1 MNAANELSYTRAEIR
16 SFLPTGWSLP
26 ASGDEGQWDAA
37 RSAWRVVLID
47 GTDLEWPVEIDL
59 AQANSL
65 GRMEA
70 LRQATRRVYLRG

>member
-1 MNAANELSYTRAEIR
+1 MSSASELSYTRAEIR

-26 ASGDEGQWDAA
+26 ASGEQGHWDAT
-37 RSAWRVVLID
+37 RGVWTLVLID

-59 AQANSL
+59 AQAESL

-70 LRQATRRVYLRG
+70 LRQATRRAYLRG